1 MTTSP
6 HTKDHRNHASEAAT
20 APGAN
25 PQQSRVVNHFHVGPD
40 QSSQNSLQS
49 QEGIAARSKSTCAPY
64 SPYLKVLQ
72 EEQQRLQKTPVLET
86 EGTETE
92 SDSEVL
98 NAKFERD
105 LEMREKLSKDSSSA
119 SSMSSSTTT
128 DAAEDEPDDKKFTKT
143 VKKNGILEKKTSPIQ
158 KQDSVEGSP
167 ANRRWLILIEPINA
181 LHIDVI
187 LGAKVRINT
196 SLNNHL

>member
-6 HTKDHRNHASEAAT
+6 HTKEHRNQASEASS

-25 PQQSRVVNHFHVGPD
+25 IQHSRVVNHFHVGPD
-40 QSSQNSLQS
+40 QNSQTSLQN
-49 QEGIAARSKSTCAPY
+49 QEGIAARSKSTCASY

-72 EEQQRLQKTPVLET
+72 EEQQRLQKIPALET

-92 SDSEVL
+92 SDSEAL
-98 NAKFERD
+98 NAKFEKD
-105 LEMREKLSKDSSSA
+105 LEMRERISKDSSSA

-128 DAAEDEPDDKKFTKT
+128 DAAEDEPDDRKFTKN
-143 VKKNGILEKKTSPIQ
+143 VKKNGVLEKPKKPPIQ
-158 KQDSVEGSP
+158 KQDSVEGSA
-167 ANRRWLILIEPINA
+167 ANRRWLILIEPISA

-187 LGAKVRINT
+187 LGAKVRKAAN
-196 SLNNHL
+196 